1 MPDYRGGDAA
11 RRDTGGV
18 YSDVEACTTHSLGQ
32 ERDVDIRHEGLR
44 REKFILL

>member
-32 ERDVDIRHEGLR
+32 ERGFVGKSLSFC
-44 REKFILL
+44 KKL